1 MAYTCTTA
9 GALDKDAIMIKLA
22 KSEYVIDER
31 NLKALQA
38 LTDFADNAFLG
49 YGDTELGDM
58 ENQLSESYHFLV
70 CHYIDLL
77 IADIKQSKEDF
88 IGYIQEK
95 QKGE

>member
-1 MAYTCTTA
+1 MTYACTTN

-22 KSEYVIDER
+22 KNEYVIDEHG
-31 NLKALQA
+31 LQALQA

-49 YGDTELGDM
+49 YGDVELGEL
-58 ENQLSESYHFLV
+58 ENRLSESYHFLV

-77 IADIKQSKEDF
+77 IADVKRDKQIF
-88 IGYIQEK
+88 IDDIQR